1 MKPFSL
7 DEYLKN
13 PSKKVVTKEGKTV
26 KRILCTDAVGTYP
39 IVALVKVYD
48 GTSDRAI
55 MYTKEGV
62 YINGQTNGYDLF
74 FASERH
80 EGWINVYFGS
90 EDNILSGGC
99 IYNSKEEAEKVGS
112 ECSGYITTSKIEWEN
127 RDESYRRHM

>member
-1 MKPFSL
+1 MKTINL
-7 DEYLKN
+7 EEYLAN
-13 PSKKVVTKEGKTV
+13 PNKKLVTRDGRTV
-26 KRILCTDAVGTYP
+26 ERILCTDAVGTYP

-80 EGWINVYFGS
+80 KGWINVYFRS